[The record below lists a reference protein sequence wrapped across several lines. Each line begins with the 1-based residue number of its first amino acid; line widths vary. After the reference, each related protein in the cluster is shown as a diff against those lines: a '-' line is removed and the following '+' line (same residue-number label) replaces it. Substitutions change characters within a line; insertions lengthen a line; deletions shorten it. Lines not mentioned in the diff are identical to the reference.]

1 MGMQTEKF
9 DELENRTVRIITGTE
24 KFAAQMDF
32 VKQMEAR
39 ALVSDQIE
47 AMKAEGKALE
57 LSDEEIKLLEGFRR
71 FKLRMRRDQEIFQ
84 WIADRPAGVEAAA
97 DTAEIVT
104 PAEALPIP
112 YKTGTMDEV
121 MRFERRDGHKA
132 LHFNPRIREFETHDP
147 HPVNKG

>member
-1 MGMQTEKF
+1 MGMQSEKF
-9 DELENRTVRIITGTE
+9 NELEDRSVRE
-24 KFAAQMDF
+24 MACA
-32 VKQMEAR
+32 AR
-39 ALVSDQIE
+39 AAELMDIVRQLEVRTTVCDQIE

-57 LSDEEIKLLEGFRR
+57 LSDEEIKLLKAFRR

-84 WIADRPAGVEAAA
+84 WIADRPAGVEVAAE
-97 DTAEIVT
+97 TAEIIS

-132 LHFNPRIREFETHDP
+132 LHFNQRIREFETHDP
-147 HPVNKG
+147 HPAKG